1 MFYPSPI
8 AYRFLHNRLWSR
20 KSAKNLI
27 CNVDFLVWIRQS
39 LCLIIFADVHWLQ
52 TSNQDTKTNLKLK
65 FRPWQLIFPRSK
77 ENLLKINFI
86 NHLAYVT
93 VTVCKSHLS
102 ARKLVFACEWLII
115 LGFKSFFN
123 LNACLF
129 LTFKSSKK
137 NIISRRHGLVHRY
150 GNDNCLESN
159 YPLFWALNGLLL
171 KCSNNI
177 DENRG
182 LISRINKT

>member
-1 MFYPSPI
+1 MIPKVSEESDLYCRFCRLNSTKLMF
-8 AYRFLHNRLWSR
+8 N
-20 KSAKNLI
+20 
-27 CNVDFLVWIRQS
+27 DFCGRPL
-39 LCLIIFADVHWLQ
+39 
-52 TSNQDTKTNLKLK
+52 TSNFKPRYKNESKAWVSTLK
-65 FRPWQLIFPRSK
+65 LIFPRSK

-115 LGFKSFFN
+115 LGFKAFFN

-129 LTFKSSKK
+129 LTFKSSTK

-171 KCSNNI
+171 KCLNNI
-177 DENRG
+177 DENRA
-182 LISRINKT
+182 